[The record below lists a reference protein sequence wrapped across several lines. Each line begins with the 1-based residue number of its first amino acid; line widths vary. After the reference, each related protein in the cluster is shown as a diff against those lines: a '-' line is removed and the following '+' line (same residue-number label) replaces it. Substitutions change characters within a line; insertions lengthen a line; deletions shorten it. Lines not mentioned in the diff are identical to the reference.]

1 MNKSKQNTTGQP
13 DLMTQ
18 QIKQQLDNI
27 TVDDKTLQGLKL
39 ARYRA
44 LDSEQTRSNWK
55 NNWLNW
61 KPAAA
66 MASVV
71 VISITVWLS
80 SNPSNQLQPVVES
93 LTEIENI
100 EMLSS
105 TDELEMYQN
114 LEFYLWLDEQQQ
126 G

>member
-18 QIKQQLDNI
+18 QIKQQLDNM